1 MHAILILLGKLV
13 ALKPTIYKFR
23 VALTD
28 MNRDHYDSLNLTIAQ
43 HPSENTERMMARVLA
58 FCLNAR
64 EGLVFTKGLSEVD
77 EPDIWV
83 REYDDSVSLWIDAGE
98 PDADRMKKATRQSK
112 ETKVYSFNS
121 KSEVWWK
128 QNQSKFSAYSV
139 DVVRF
144 DWEQIQAFAA
154 LLQRTMDI
162 SVMITGDSAFISTE
176 QGECEVTWET
186 LQSVNK

>member
-98 PDADRMKKATRQSK
+98 PDADRMKKKQRVSQKKPKFIASTQSQK
-112 ETKVYSFNS
+112 CGGNKTKVNLLLIQLMLFVLIGN
-121 KSEVWWK
+121 
-128 QNQSKFSAYSV
+128 KFKRLPHYYKE
-139 DVVRF
+139 RWIF
-144 DWEQIQAFAA
+144 Q
-154 LLQRTMDI
+154 
-162 SVMITGDSAFISTE
+162 
-176 QGECEVTWET
+176 
-186 LQSVNK
+186 

>member
-1 MHAILILLGKLV
+1 M
-13 ALKPTIYKFR
+13 
-23 VALTD
+23 
-28 MNRDHYDSLNLTIAQ
+28 
-43 HPSENTERMMARVLA
+43 
-58 FCLNAR
+58 
-64 EGLVFTKGLSEVD
+64 
-77 EPDIWV
+77 
-83 REYDDSVSLWIDAGE
+83 
-98 PDADRMKKATRQSK
+98 
-112 ETKVYSFNS
+112 
-121 KSEVWWK
+121 WWK

-186 LQSVNK
+186 LQSVE

>member
-1 MHAILILLGKLV
+1 MHAILILLGKPV

-64 EGLVFTKGLSEVD
+64 EGLTFTKGLSEVD

-83 REYDDSVSLWIDAGE
+83 REYDDTISLWIDAGE

-186 LQSVNK
+186 LQSVE